1 VLPSWLSYVV
11 GEETADEFIERRA
24 SMKWMKELFWDSSL
38 SVFDNLT
45 TWALGVVCFTVFYVL
60 LWLVLLLA

>member
-1 VLPSWLSYVV
+1 
-11 GEETADEFIERRA
+11 
-24 SMKWMKELFWDSSL
+24 MKWMKELFWYSSL